1 MKKLILKTAIITFCV
16 AVVLAISV
24 FGIVSF
30 CAPAVMMRFTASLGM
45 ENVSGDY
52 AYQEYGQSQDIDY
65 LARSFE
71 IAARNQDD
79 QVADGRFDELIAHKD
94 FEAYCAEQSVEGLE
108 ISYRDY
114 IFASGV
120 CVKYR
125 LARTDEEKE
134 EICELALKETA
145 KSFPAGNPVL
155 MLAVEAAQAEDGAV
169 CNYLL
174 EKLPLSEFEE
184 NDDYL
189 YILTVL
195 EEAASNE

>member
-1 MKKLILKTAIITFCV
+1 MKKLILKTAIITFCI
-16 AVVLAISV
+16 AVVLAICV
-24 FGIVSF
+24 FGVVSF

-52 AYQEYGQSQDIDY
+52 AYQGYGQTQDIAY

-79 QVADGRFDELIAHKD
+79 QVADGRFDELIAHEE

-134 EICELALKETA
+134 EICELALQETA
-145 KSFPAGNPVL
+145 RSFPSGNPAL

-169 CNYLL
+169 CHYLL